1 VEAADATE
9 DVDVNEAPR
18 RWLPFFSARKIKG
31 GIMKGI
37 NGGNKPEFFWVK
49 IKLRASALVT
59 LSCQA
64 TMPPVEPKCAPL
76 MNLNTK
82 HKMEPHSMLK
92 SESKR
97 GYSTSST
104 GSSML

>member
-1 VEAADATE
+1 ME
-9 DVDVNEAPR
+9 DVDASETPR
-18 RWLPFFSARKIKG
+18 RWLPFFSARKNED
-31 GIMKGI
+31 GIM
-37 NGGNKPEFFWVK
+37 NGTNHGNTPEFFSVK

-76 MNLNTK
+76 MNLKTK
-82 HKMEPHSMLK
+82 HEMEPHSLLK
-92 SESKR
+92 HELKR
-97 GYSTSST
+97 GCNTSSA